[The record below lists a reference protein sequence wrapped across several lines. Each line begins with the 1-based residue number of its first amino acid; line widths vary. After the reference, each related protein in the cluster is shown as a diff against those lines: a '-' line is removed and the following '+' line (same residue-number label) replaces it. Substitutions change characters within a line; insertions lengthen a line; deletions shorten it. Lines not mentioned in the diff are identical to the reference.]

1 MEMPGYFEKNIVFA
15 AGNCGQTAELSAARG
30 IYALSGHR
38 LGARRVYRA
47 SATTAMAARG
57 QFWLTL
63 HTRVDFFGSARMSQE
78 VTAATWP
85 EPCSHHALRCYR
97 SYSLRRGDELL
108 ALGRTQW
115 AVLEPKG
122 RLLPLVRDVF
132 PADYA
137 YCGRTGITDAPT
149 RFHDDFTP
157 ADEVFTHTVR
167 STDIDAGH
175 HMNNVA
181 YVRVLLDCFP
191 AAVLAGRGYLLHRG
205 TLRGGLPR
213 GRGAHGLQKGRGK
226 PLPSGHQKARRH
238 CRRPRLRPL
247 QNQRIKNQRRRR
259 LLRRDGG

>member
-1 MEMPGYFEKNIVFA
+1 MEMPGYFEKNIVLPPDY
-15 AGNCGQTAELSAARG
+15 CGQTAELSPLAAFTLFQA
-30 IYALSGHR
+30 I
-38 LGARRVYRA
+38 A
-47 SATTAMAARG
+47 SEHAEYTGVGNDAMAARG

-167 STDIDAGH
+167 H
-175 HMNNVA
+175 
-181 YVRVLLDCFP
+181 
-191 AAVLAGRGYLLHRG
+191 
-205 TLRGGLPR
+205 
-213 GRGAHGLQKGRGK
+213 
-226 PLPSGHQKARRH
+226 
-238 CRRPRLRPL
+238 
-247 QNQRIKNQRRRR
+247 RRRTPYE
-259 LLRRDGG
+259 

>member
-1 MEMPGYFEKNIVFA
+1 
-15 AGNCGQTAELSAARG
+15 
-30 IYALSGHR
+30 
-38 LGARRVYRA
+38 
-47 SATTAMAARG
+47 MAARG

-63 HTRVDFFGSARMSQE
+63 HTRVDFFGTARMSQE

-115 AVLEPKG
+115 AVLEPEG

-149 RFHDDFTP
+149 RFHDDLTRDDMLLMLDYGVFYDDFTP

-191 AAVLAGRGYLLHRG
+191 AAVLAGGDISSIEVHYAAVCREGEVLTVCRKDEGNLCRLAIKKPDG
-205 TLRGGLPR
+205 TAAVLASVRF
-213 GRGAHGLQKGRGK
+213 K
-226 PLPSGHQKARRH
+226 
-238 CRRPRLRPL
+238 
-247 QNQRIKNQRRRR
+247 IKE
-259 LLRRDGG
+259 

>member
-1 MEMPGYFEKNIVFA
+1 MEMPGYFEKNIVLPPDY
-15 AGNCGQTAELSAARG
+15 CGQTAELSPLAAFTLFQA
-30 IYALSGHR
+30 I
-38 LGARRVYRA
+38 A
-47 SATTAMAARG
+47 SEHAEYTGVGNDAMAARG

-115 AVLEPKG
+115 AVLEPEG

-226 PLPSGHQKARRH
+226 PLPSGHQKARRGTAAVLASV
-238 CRRPRLRPL
+238 RFK
-247 QNQRIKNQRRRR
+247 IKE
-259 LLRRDGG
+259 

>member
-1 MEMPGYFEKNIVFA
+1 MEMPGYFEKNIVLPPDY
-15 AGNCGQTAELSAARG
+15 CGQTAELSPLAAFTLFQA
-30 IYALSGHR
+30 I
-38 LGARRVYRA
+38 A
-47 SATTAMAARG
+47 SEHAEYTGVGNDAMSARG

-115 AVLEPKG
+115 AVLEPEG

-181 YVRVLLDCFP
+181 YVLSLI
-191 AAVLAGRGYLLHRG
+191 H
-205 TLRGGLPR
+205 
-213 GRGAHGLQKGRGK
+213 
-226 PLPSGHQKARRH
+226 
-238 CRRPRLRPL
+238 
-247 QNQRIKNQRRRR
+247 I
-259 LLRRDGG
+259 

>member
-1 MEMPGYFEKNIVFA
+1 MEMPGYFEKNIVLPPDY
-15 AGNCGQTAELSAARG
+15 CGQTAELSPLAAFTLFQA
-30 IYALSGHR
+30 I
-38 LGARRVYRA
+38 A
-47 SATTAMAARG
+47 SEHAEYTGVGNDAMAARG

-115 AVLEPKG
+115 AVLEPEG

-191 AAVLAGRGYLLHRG
+191 AAVLAGGDISSIEVHYAAVCREGEVLTVCRKGEGNLCRLAIKKPDG
-205 TLRGGLPR
+205 TAAVLASVRF
-213 GRGAHGLQKGRGK
+213 K
-226 PLPSGHQKARRH
+226 
-238 CRRPRLRPL
+238 
-247 QNQRIKNQRRRR
+247 IKE
-259 LLRRDGG
+259 

>member
-1 MEMPGYFEKNIVFA
+1 MEMPGYFEKNIVLPPDY
-15 AGNCGQTAELSAARG
+15 CGQTAELSPLAAFTLFQA
-30 IYALSGHR
+30 I
-38 LGARRVYRA
+38 A
-47 SATTAMAARG
+47 SEHAEYTGVGNDAMAARG

-78 VTAATWP
+78 VTASTWP

-115 AVLEPKG
+115 AVLEPEG

-191 AAVLAGRGYLLHRG
+191 AAVLAGGDISSIEVHYAAVCREGEVLTVCRKDEGNLCRLAIKKPDG
-205 TLRGGLPR
+205 TAAVLAAVRF
-213 GRGAHGLQKGRGK
+213 K
-226 PLPSGHQKARRH
+226 
-238 CRRPRLRPL
+238 
-247 QNQRIKNQRRRR
+247 IKE
-259 LLRRDGG
+259 

>member
-1 MEMPGYFEKNIVFA
+1 MEMPGYFEKNIVLPPDY
-15 AGNCGQTAELSAARG
+15 CGQTAELSPLAAFTLFQA
-30 IYALSGHR
+30 I
-38 LGARRVYRA
+38 A
-47 SATTAMAARG
+47 SEHAEYTGVGNDAMAARG

-97 SYSLRRGDELL
+97 SYSLRRGAELL

-115 AVLEPKG
+115 AVLEPEG

-181 YVRVLLDCFP
+181 YVRVLLDCFSAAELASGRIASMEVHYAAP
-191 AAVLAGRGYLLHRG
+191 CLEGEELGVYCRREESGCRLAIKKADGKAAVLAAVK
-205 TLRGGLPR
+205 LR
-213 GRGAHGLQKGRGK
+213 
-226 PLPSGHQKARRH
+226 
-238 CRRPRLRPL
+238 
-247 QNQRIKNQRRRR
+247 
-259 LLRRDGG
+259 